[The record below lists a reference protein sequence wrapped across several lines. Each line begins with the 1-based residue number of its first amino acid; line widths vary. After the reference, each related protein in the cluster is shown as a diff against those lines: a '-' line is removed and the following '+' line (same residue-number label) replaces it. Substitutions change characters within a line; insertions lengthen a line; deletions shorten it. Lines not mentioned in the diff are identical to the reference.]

1 LESCDA
7 VSSSL
12 LALRLPGRTEI
23 ALSFEQPIGRI
34 WLRGLAR
41 VMEYATE
48 FRRREVS
55 ISQVTTQLSVGGSF
69 NPTQISD
76 LLARGITAVVD
87 CRSERSDD
95 PGLLAA
101 AGIQFHRLQ
110 TDDKY
115 APDYAALRAAVDWVR
130 DQQAQ
135 GGHVYIHCE
144 HGVGRAPLLTSATLV
159 AQGYSAGEALRLV
172 RRARWQALPNDR
184 QLHALRLF
192 ELQTHHGDS
201 R

>member
-1 LESCDA
+1 M
-7 VSSSL
+7 SSSL
-12 LALRLPGRTEI
+12 LALRLPERTEI
-23 ALSFEQPIGRI
+23 ALSFEQPFGRI

-48 FRRREVS
+48 FRRRDVS
-55 ISQVTTQLSVGGSF
+55 ISKVTPQLSVGGSF
-69 NPTQISD
+69 TSAQIPD
-76 LLARGITAVVD
+76 LLRRGITAVVD

-95 PGLLAA
+95 AERLAA

-110 TDDKY
+110 TIDKY
-115 APDYAALRAAVDWVR
+115 APDYAALRAATDWVSEHM
-130 DQQAQ
+130 AH

-159 AQGYSAGEALRLV
+159 AQGYSAAEALRIV

-184 QLHALRLF
+184 QLHALRVF
-192 ELQTHHGDS
+192 ELHAYSGDTN
-201 R
+201 

>member
-1 LESCDA
+1 M
-7 VSSSL
+7 SSNL

-55 ISQVTTQLSVGGSF
+55 ISRVTPQLSVGGSF
-69 NPTQISD
+69 TADQIPD
-76 LLARGITAVVD
+76 LTARGITAVVD

-95 PGLLAA
+95 AALLAE
-101 AGIQFHRLQ
+101 AGVQLYRLH
-110 TDDKY
+110 TRDKFAPEY
-115 APDYAALRAAVDWVR
+115 ATLRAAVDWVSDHLAR
-130 DQQAQ
+130 

-144 HGVGRAPLLTSATLV
+144 HGVGRAPLLASATLV
-159 AQGYSAGEALRLV
+159 AHGHSAGDALRMV
-172 RRARWQALPNDR
+172 RSARWQALPNDR
-184 QLHALRLF
+184 QLHALRMF
-192 ELQTHHGDS
+192 EVHIRHGGAEAA
-201 R
+201 